1 MRCKPER
8 ADVPGASGPALAGP
22 ETLSSALRSRNYIIF
37 SQIQSSFY
45 RKKNLKKY
53 KLLLCKIKARLSG
66 ASGRAGEL
74 GEGAGESGAVTANFK
89 VFPTVNF
96 DQCI

>member
-1 MRCKPER
+1 MCLPPR
-8 ADVPGASGPALAGP
+8 AQPWPGS
-22 ETLSSALRSRNYIIF
+22 ENLSSALSSRNYIIF

-53 KLLLCKIKARLSG
+53 KLLLSKIKARLWSIW
-66 ASGRAGEL
+66 SSGEL
-74 GEGAGESGAVTANFK
+74 GEGAGESGAVTDNFK
-89 VFPTVNF
+89 VFSTVNF